1 MSAFIQ
7 EKELVVNEIKEKL
20 DRASSAVV
28 VDYRG
33 ITVAEAD
40 LLRKRMREAN
50 VEYKIYKNTM
60 MRRAVEGTNFEG
72 LTEVLKG
79 PSGIAF
85 GFEDATA
92 PAKILDKFVKEF
104 KKMELKG
111 GVVDGAFYDAAGI
124 GQLAQIPS
132 KEELLADL
140 EAYGPVGVLV
150 KTNWVPTTMNHAAVL
165 TAYDEATD
173 TVTLNDP
180 FYGSAVSWSW
190 DAFDGIWGLNYA
202 GDRDYSGEV
211 VRRIFFEIYPK
222 NR

>member
-20 DRASSAVV
+20 DKASSAVV

-40 LLRKRMREAN
+40 LLRKRMREAG

-60 MRRAVEGTNFEG
+60 VRRAVDGTQYAS
-72 LTEVLKG
+72 LTEILKG

-111 GVVDGAFYDAAGI
+111 GVIDGEYYDAAGV
-124 GQLAQIPS
+124 GQIAQIPS
-132 KEELLADL
+132 RDELLAKLLGSFQSPIASFARVIQAIADQGGAPAAS
-140 EAYGPVGVLV
+140 EAPAEE
-150 KTNWVPTTMNHAAVL
+150 AAP
-165 TAYDEATD
+165 AEA
-173 TVTLNDP
+173 P
-180 FYGSAVSWSW
+180 A
-190 DAFDGIWGLNYA
+190 
-202 GDRDYSGEV
+202 E
-211 VRRIFFEIYPK
+211 E
-222 NR
+222 

>member
-20 DRASSAVV
+20 DKASSAVV

-60 MRRAVEGTNFEG
+60 MRRAVEGTQYES

-85 GFEDATA
+85 GYEDATA
-92 PAKILDKFVKEF
+92 PAKVLDKFVKEF
-104 KKMELKG
+104 KKMEFL
-111 GVVDGAFYDAAGI
+111 
-124 GQLAQIPS
+124 
-132 KEELLADL
+132 
-140 EAYGPVGVLV
+140 
-150 KTNWVPTTMNHAAVL
+150 
-165 TAYDEATD
+165 
-173 TVTLNDP
+173 
-180 FYGSAVSWSW
+180 
-190 DAFDGIWGLNYA
+190 
-202 GDRDYSGEV
+202 
-211 VRRIFFEIYPK
+211 
-222 NR
+222 

>member
-40 LLRKRMREAN
+40 LLRRRMREAN

-60 MRRAVEGTNFEG
+60 VRRAVEGTSFEA

-111 GVVDGAFYDAAGI
+111 GVVDGEYYDAVGI
-124 GQLAQIPS
+124 GKVAQIPS
-132 KEELLADL
+132 RDELLAKLLGSFQSPVASFARVIQAIADNGGGAAAA
-140 EAYGPVGVLV
+140 EAAPAAEE
-150 KTNWVPTTMNHAAVL
+150 VPAEEAAP
-165 TAYDEATD
+165 AEA
-173 TVTLNDP
+173 P
-180 FYGSAVSWSW
+180 AEE
-190 DAFDGIWGLNYA
+190 APA
-202 GDRDYSGEV
+202 AE
-211 VRRIFFEIYPK
+211 
-222 NR
+222 

>member
-20 DRASSAVV
+20 DKASSAVV

-40 LLRKRMREAN
+40 ALRKRMREAN
-50 VEYKIYKNTM
+50 VDYKIYKNTM
-60 MRRAVEGTNFEG
+60 MRRAVEGTEFAA
-72 LTEVLKG
+72 LAEVLKG

-111 GVVDGAFYDAAGI
+111 GVIDGEYYDAAGVSQI
-124 GQLAQIPS
+124 AQIPS
-132 KEELLADL
+132 RDELIAKLLGSFQAPIGSFARVIQAIADKGGEAAPAEAPAEEAPAE
-140 EAYGPVGVLV
+140 EAP
-150 KTNWVPTTMNHAAVL
+150 AA
-165 TAYDEATD
+165 E
-173 TVTLNDP
+173 
-180 FYGSAVSWSW
+180 
-190 DAFDGIWGLNYA
+190 
-202 GDRDYSGEV
+202 
-211 VRRIFFEIYPK
+211 
-222 NR
+222 

>member
-7 EKELVVNEIKEKL
+7 EKEVVVNEIKEKL

-60 MRRAVEGTNFEG
+60 VRRAIVGTAFEG
-72 LTEVLKG
+72 LAEVLKG

-85 GFEDATA
+85 GYEDATA
-92 PAKILDKFVKEF
+92 PAKILDKSIKEF

-111 GVVDGAFYDAAGI
+111 GVIDGVYYDQAGVAAI
-124 GQLAQIPS
+124 AQIPS
-132 KEELLADL
+132 KDELLAKLLGSFNAPISSFARVIQAIADQKS
-140 EAYGPVGVLV
+140 EG
-150 KTNWVPTTMNHAAVL
+150 AA
-165 TAYDEATD
+165 E
-173 TVTLNDP
+173 
-180 FYGSAVSWSW
+180 
-190 DAFDGIWGLNYA
+190 
-202 GDRDYSGEV
+202 
-211 VRRIFFEIYPK
+211 
-222 NR
+222 

>member
-79 PSGIAF
+79 PS
-85 GFEDATA
+85 
-92 PAKILDKFVKEF
+92 
-104 KKMELKG
+104 
-111 GVVDGAFYDAAGI
+111 
-124 GQLAQIPS
+124 
-132 KEELLADL
+132 
-140 EAYGPVGVLV
+140 
-150 KTNWVPTTMNHAAVL
+150 
-165 TAYDEATD
+165 
-173 TVTLNDP
+173 
-180 FYGSAVSWSW
+180 
-190 DAFDGIWGLNYA
+190 
-202 GDRDYSGEV
+202 
-211 VRRIFFEIYPK
+211 
-222 NR
+222 